1 MDIKRSGKSKIKK
14 RVRTAILLVAGLAAA
29 GGISIVLARLKPA
42 APTLE
47 RSTAVID
54 SVKRGEMLRQTRG
67 SGTLVPQITRWIP
80 APSEGRIERVLVQ
93 AGVEVKGDT
102 VIAELSNPQIEQQA
116 VDAGFQLKAAEA
128 DQENLRVRLRSD
140 DVGQNAVIATA
151 NAEYSQAKLQLDADE
166 TLAKQGLVSALN
178 LKISRVHVQDL
189 ENKLDAEK
197 QKLTINGQSAKAQ
210 LNAQQSRIDQ
220 LRALARLKHDQVTN
234 LKVLAGSAGIVQEVS
249 IQVGQ
254 QVTPGVNLARV
265 ADPNSLKAQLKI
277 AETQMRDV
285 REQQPVE
292 IDTHNGV
299 IRGRVMRIDPAAKE
313 GTVVVDVS
321 LTGPLPAGA
330 RPDLTV
336 DGTIELERLENVLYV
351 ARPAFA
357 QSQANAMIFRLTEDG
372 QEALHTPIVFGRT
385 SVNYV
390 EVVSGLKEGDQVV
403 LSDTSTLDSY
413 NRIRL
418 R

>member
-93 AGVEVKGDT
+93 AGVEVKSDT

-116 VDAGFQLKAAEA
+116 VDTDFQLKAAEA

-178 LKISRVHVQDL
+178 LKISRVHVLDL

-285 REQQPVE
+285 KEQQPVE

-299 IRGRVMRIDPAAKE
+299 IRGHVMRIDPAAKE

-390 EVVSGLKEGDQVV
+390 EIVSGLKEGDQVV

>member
-1 MDIKRSGKSKIKK
+1 MDIKRSGKSKIK
-14 RVRTAILLVAGLAAA
+14 RRARTVILLVAGLVAV
-29 GGISIVLARLKPA
+29 GGITIVLAKLRPA
-42 APTLE
+42 ARALE

-67 SGTLVPQITRWIP
+67 SGTLVAQITRWIP
-80 APSEGRIERVLVQ
+80 APADGRIERVLVQ
-93 AGVEVKGDT
+93 AGVEVKADT
-102 VIAELSNPQIEQQA
+102 VVAELSNQQMEQQA
-116 VDAGFQLKAAEA
+116 VDADFQLKAFEA
-128 DQENLRVRLRSD
+128 DRENLRVHLKSD
-140 DVGQNAVIATA
+140 DVSQKAVIASS

-220 LRALARLKHDQVTN
+220 LRALAKLKHDQVNN
-234 LKVLAGSAGIVQEVS
+234 LKVRAGSAGIVQEVS

-285 REQQPVE
+285 
-292 IDTHNGV
+292 
-299 IRGRVMRIDPAAKE
+299 KE
-313 GTVVVDVS
+313 
-321 LTGPLPAGA
+321 
-330 RPDLTV
+330 
-336 DGTIELERLENVLYV
+336 
-351 ARPAFA
+351 
-357 QSQANAMIFRLTEDG
+357 
-372 QEALHTPIVFGRT
+372 
-385 SVNYV
+385 
-390 EVVSGLKEGDQVV
+390 
-403 LSDTSTLDSY
+403 
-413 NRIRL
+413 
-418 R
+418 

>member
-1 MDIKRSGKSKIKK
+1 MDIKRSGKSKIK
-14 RVRTAILLVAGLAAA
+14 RRARTVILLVAGLVAV
-29 GGISIVLARLKPA
+29 GGITIVLAKLRPA
-42 APTLE
+42 APALE

-67 SGTLVPQITRWIP
+67 SGTLVAQITRWIP
-80 APSEGRIERVLVQ
+80 APSDGRIERVL
-93 AGVEVKGDT
+93 
-102 VIAELSNPQIEQQA
+102 
-116 VDAGFQLKAAEA
+116 
-128 DQENLRVRLRSD
+128 
-140 DVGQNAVIATA
+140 
-151 NAEYSQAKLQLDADE
+151 
-166 TLAKQGLVSALN
+166 
-178 LKISRVHVQDL
+178 VQDL

-220 LRALARLKHDQVTN
+220 LRALAKLKHDQVNN
-234 LKVLAGSAGIVQEVS
+234 LKVRAGSAGIVQEVS

-292 IDTHNGV
+292 VDTHNGV
-299 IRGRVMRIDPAAKE
+299 IQGRVMRIDPAAKE
-313 GTVVVDVS
+313 GTVIVDVS

-336 DGTIELERLENVLYV
+336 DGTIELERLVDVLYV

-357 QSQANAMIFRLTEDG
+357 QSQARASIFRVTEDG
-372 QEALHTPIVFGRT
+372 QEAVRTPIVFGRT

-390 EVVSGLKEGDQVV
+390 EVVSGLKEGDQVI
-403 LSDTSTLDSY
+403 LSDTSTLDTY

>member
-29 GGISIVLARLKPA
+29 GGITIVLAKLKPA

-93 AGVEVKGDT
+93 AGVEVKSDT

-116 VDAGFQLKAAEA
+116 VDTDFQLKAAEA

-234 LKVLAGSAGIVQEVS
+234 LKVLAGSAGIVQEIS

-285 REQQPVE
+285 KEQQPVE

>member
-1 MDIKRSGKSKIKK
+1 M
-14 RVRTAILLVAGLAAA
+14 LLSLGLPLTPMALLSSPVAL
-29 GGISIVLARLKPA
+29 
-42 APTLE
+42 T
-47 RSTAVID
+47 TAVSPEI
-54 SVKRGEMLRQTRG
+54 
-67 SGTLVPQITRWIP
+67 
-80 APSEGRIERVLVQ
+80 A
-93 AGVEVKGDT
+93 T
-102 VIAELSNPQIEQQA
+102 VGWSQQA

-220 LRALARLKHDQVTN
+220 LRALAKLKHDQVNN
-234 LKVLAGSAGIVQEVS
+234 LKVRAGSAGIVQEVS

-292 IDTHNGV
+292 VDTHNGV
-299 IRGRVMRIDPAAKE
+299 IQGRVMRIDPAAKE
-313 GTVVVDVS
+313 GTVIVDVS

-336 DGTIELERLENVLYV
+336 DGTIELERLEDVLYV

-357 QSQANAMIFRLTEDG
+357 QSQARASIFRVTEDG
-372 QEALHTPIVFGRT
+372 QEAVRTPIVFGRT

-390 EVVSGLKEGDQVV
+390 EVVSGLKEGDQVI
-403 LSDTSTLDSY
+403 LSDTSTLDTY

>member
-1 MDIKRSGKSKIKK
+1 MDIKRSGKSKIK
-14 RVRTAILLVAGLAAA
+14 RRARTVILLVAGLVAV
-29 GGISIVLARLKPA
+29 GGITIVLAKLRPA
-42 APTLE
+42 APALE

-67 SGTLVPQITRWIP
+67 SGTLVAQITRWIP
-80 APSEGRIERVLVQ
+80 APSDGRIERVLVQ
-93 AGVEVKGDT
+93 AGVEVKADT
-102 VIAELSNPQIEQQA
+102 VVAELSNQQMEQQA
-116 VDAGFQLKAAEA
+116 VDADFQLKAFEA
-128 DQENLRVRLRSD
+128 DRENLRVHLKSD
-140 DVGQNAVIATA
+140 DVSQKAVIASS

-220 LRALARLKHDQVTN
+220 LRALAKLKHDQVNN
-234 LKVLAGSAGIVQEVS
+234 LKVRAGSAGIVQEVS
-249 IQVGQ
+249 MQVGQ

-292 IDTHNGV
+292 VDTHNGV
-299 IRGRVMRIDPAAKE
+299 IQGRVMRIDPAAKE
-313 GTVVVDVS
+313 GTVIVDVS

-336 DGTIELERLENVLYV
+336 DGTIELERLEDVLYV

-357 QSQANAMIFRLTEDG
+357 QSQARASIFRVTEDG
-372 QEALHTPIVFGRT
+372 QEAVRTPIVFGRT

-390 EVVSGLKEGDQVV
+390 EVVSGLKEGDQVI
-403 LSDTSTLDSY
+403 LSDTSTLDTY

>member
-1 MDIKRSGKSKIKK
+1 MDIKRSGKSKLKK

-29 GGISIVLARLKPA
+29 GGISIVLAKLKPA

-285 REQQPVE
+285 KEQQPVE